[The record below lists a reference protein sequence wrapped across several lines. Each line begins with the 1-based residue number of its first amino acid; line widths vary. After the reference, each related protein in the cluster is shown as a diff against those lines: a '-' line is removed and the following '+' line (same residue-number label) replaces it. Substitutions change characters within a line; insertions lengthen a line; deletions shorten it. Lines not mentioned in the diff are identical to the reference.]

1 MMRNGSIT
9 TLKCVER
16 GKRKR
21 EKKKVSKDVPL
32 RAVLSV
38 MKVTGCL

>member
-16 GKRKR
+16 GKRKK
-21 EKKKVSKDVPL
+21 EKKRVSKDL
-32 RAVLSV
+32 LLQAVISV

>member
-9 TLKCVER
+9 SLKCMEK

-21 EKKKVSKDVPL
+21 EKMKVSQDLPL
-32 RAVLSV
+32 RAVISV